1 MGMDRHCVRCVAAV
15 ILHCLLAVFAAR
27 AYAEP
32 APQLEQPESPGKA
45 AWRVAG
51 AAMVHGPKDVAL
63 KDQAHL
69 ALPEGFAFIPQKE
82 AATLMRTMG
91 NQTGEGFIGLIMS
104 DHDDANWMVSVDF
117 NDAGYVKDDDAKNWD
132 AKALL
137 KSLTDGTEA
146 GNEERKEQGIPA
158 IKLTRWIEPPAYDGV
173 AHQLVWSAEVKLRD
187 SPDPDPAINYNTYV
201 LGREGYIEMNLVTSE
216 STIEQDKG
224 VARQLLSKVTFVP
237 GKGYSDFKS
246 STDKVAAYGL
256 AALVAGVAAKKLG
269 LIALAGAFVLK
280 FAKVI
285 AIAVAASGGGLWRWM
300 KARAGKNTET
310 PS

>member
-1 MGMDRHCVRCVAAV
+1 
-15 ILHCLLAVFAAR
+15 
-27 AYAEP
+27 
-32 APQLEQPESPGKA
+32 
-45 AWRVAG
+45 
-51 AAMVHGPKDVAL
+51 
-63 KDQAHL
+63 
-69 ALPEGFAFIPQKE
+69 
-82 AATLMRTMG
+82 MRTMG
-91 NQTGEGFIGLIMS
+91 NHTGEGFIGLIMS

-137 KSLTDGTEA
+137 KSLKDGTEA

-173 AHQLVWSAEVKLRD
+173 AHHLVWSAEVKLRD